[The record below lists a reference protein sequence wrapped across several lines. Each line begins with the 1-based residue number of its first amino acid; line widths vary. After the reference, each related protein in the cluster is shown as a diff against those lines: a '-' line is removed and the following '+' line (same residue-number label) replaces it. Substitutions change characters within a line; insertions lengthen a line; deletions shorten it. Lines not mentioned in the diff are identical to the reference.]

1 MPVINSR
8 EFKKKHGIP
17 IDEELSLNQIARL
30 SGMPLAALREVFERG
45 KGAWSTNIQSVRTK
59 GTFKKGE
66 DLPRSQKLSADQW
79 AYSRVYSFVQK
90 KKTTFGGADKDIA
103 VRYGLS

>member
-17 IDEELSLNQIARL
+17 VDEELSLNEIARL
-30 SGMPLAALREVFERG
+30 SGMPLGALREVFSRG
-45 KGAWSTNIQSVRTK
+45 KGAWSTNIQSVRTL

-79 AYSRVYSFVQK
+79 GFSRVYSFVMK
-90 KKTTFGGADKDIA
+90 RKTTFGGADKDIA
-103 VRYGLS
+103 VKYKL